1 MIAPWKNGN
10 RRREVFERIFISVLA
25 GSLLLPS
32 FYSVPS
38 SVQAFTSNGKSLSLA
53 FRRNGMHIARP
64 SPSSLMMGI
73 SSSIDRIEVSSPPQD
88 KCESLGVRE
97 WPQQSKRGTWN
108 EEAAPDAS
116 LARYILEGKGLLT
129 VVANDDASDETKQEE
144 ILVKPG

>member
-1 MIAPWKNGN
+1 MHTVRPS
-10 RRREVFERIFISVLA
+10 RS
-25 GSLLLPS
+25 SLL
-32 FYSVPS
+32 
-38 SVQAFTSNGKSLSLA
+38 
-53 FRRNGMHIARP
+53 
-64 SPSSLMMGI
+64 MGI

-108 EEAAPDAS
+108 EEAAPDTS